1 LFDESYYKYRLV
13 GVLVHS
19 GTAES
24 GHYYSYIRDGEKW
37 YEFNDSMVSEFNI
50 ANLKS
55 ETFGG
60 DDSPVRGVNDW
71 DATSN
76 KSRNAYLLFYERIQP
91 I

>member
-37 YEFNDSMVSEFNI
+37 YEFNI